1 MLEFLHILPGET
13 IMKPIRVVLVGA
25 GQRGAEAYAPYA
37 LKNPDQIQFVAV
49 AEPNEERRK
58 RFASAHAIPPEHCYE
73 SWEELFE
80 KPQLGE
86 AAIIATQ
93 DWLHTQPAIAAM
105 NSGYHILL
113 EKPMATRLDEC
124 KQLIEVSER
133 NQRQIHICHVLR
145 YTQHA
150 RKMREIVQSGVLGEI
165 IDVDHRE
172 NVSFWH
178 MAHSYVR
185 GNWRNSQQSSPMILA
200 KCCHDLDILP
210 WILNQWP
217 VSLSSKG
224 ELTHFRADKA
234 PVNTP
239 ERCVEECPIERECPY
254 SAIHIYVEMIPFW
267 YSYRETCTNSFHKVI
282 IEEWIKNPRLIR
294 FLSHLFPFLKQI
306 TDYKGWP
313 LTVLT
318 QEPTPERI
326 YEAIRNGP
334 YGRCV
339 YHCDNDVVDHQVVS
353 MRFEKGTTVT
363 LTMHGHSHVEHRST
377 RIEGSRGRLTGVL
390 GNGGGWITV
399 EEHRTR
405 KILFVDTSPPAG
417 EGHGGGD
424 SQLMAEFIAH
434 IREGGYPESVRLA
447 AREALFSHMLAFA
460 AEEARLGQRVIS
472 INANEYFSKSFAGK
486 T

>member
-1 MLEFLHILPGET
+1 
-13 IMKPIRVVLVGA
+13 MKPVRAILIGA

-37 LKNPDQIQFVAV
+37 LRYPDQLKFVAV
-49 AEPNEERRK
+49 AEPNEERRRK
-58 RFASAHAIPPEHCYE
+58 FSTVHAIPEERCYE
-73 SWEELFE
+73 SWEGLMEQ
-80 KPQLGE
+80 PQLAD

-105 NSGYHILL
+105 NKGYHVLL
-113 EKPMATRLDEC
+113 EKPMATTLEEC
-124 KQLIEVSER
+124 KQLVEVSER
-133 NQRQIHICHVLR
+133 TQRQLHICHVLR
-145 YTQHA
+145 YTQYA

-185 GNWRNSQQSSPMILA
+185 GNWSSSRQSSPMILA

-210 WILNQWP
+210 WVLGQWP
-217 VSLSSKG
+217 IMLSSKG
-224 ELTHFRADKA
+224 ELTHFRPDKA

-239 ERCVEECPIERECPY
+239 ERCVDGCPIEKECPY
-254 SAIHIYVEMIPFW
+254 SAIHIYLEMLPFW
-267 YSYRETCTNSFHKVI
+267 YSYRETCTNSFHKAI
-282 IEEWIKNPRLIR
+282 IGTWIKNPGVVQT
-294 FLSHLFPFLKQI
+294 FSSLFPFLKQI
-306 TDYKGWP
+306 TEYKGWP
-313 LTVLT
+313 LTVLA
-318 QEPTPERI
+318 QDPTPPKIE
-326 YEAIRNGP
+326 EAIRNGP

-353 MRFEKGTTVT
+353 MQFEKGTTVT

-377 RIEGSRGRLTGVL
+377 RIEGTRGRLMGVL
-390 GNGGGWITV
+390 GNGGGWLTV

-405 KILFVDTSPPAG
+405 KKLYLDTSPPAG

-424 SQLMAEFIAH
+424 NQLMREFVAH
-434 IREGGYPESVRLA
+434 IRKGGYPDTAKRA

-460 AEEARLGQRVIS
+460 AEEARIERKVIP
-472 INANEYFSKSFAGK
+472 IMPAEFIR
-486 T
+486 